1 MARPRED
8 FQEFYQ
14 ASYGRT
20 VAMVAAVAGSR
31 HEAEDIAQE
40 AYARALA
47 RWSRLRAYDLPE
59 AWVRKVALRL
69 AIDSGRRL
77 RRGALASAR
86 LAARRD
92 APEPEPGDDLKYT
105 ALGAALL
112 ELPVRERQAVVL
124 FYLAD
129 LPVDAIA
136 RECGLPAGT
145 VKAGWPPGGAISSSA
160 SPSNP
165 RRSPS
170 ERCRDSRALRAVGAA
185 AAHSCAAPG

>member
-77 RRGALASAR
+77 RRGALAAFLLGR
-86 LAARRD
+86 LDLALDPLPHLGR
-92 APEPEPGDDLKYT
+92 AP
-105 ALGAALL
+105 
-112 ELPVRERQAVVL
+112 PVQV
-124 FYLAD
+124 
-129 LPVDAIA
+129 P
-136 RECGLPAGT
+136 
-145 VKAGWPPGGAISSSA
+145 
-160 SPSNP
+160 
-165 RRSPS
+165 
-170 ERCRDSRALRAVGAA
+170 
-185 AAHSCAAPG
+185 